1 MTTLLHTSLYCPM
14 LMGAILGDIAGS
26 IYEFDPHKSMDINLQ
41 DKRMDFTDDTI
52 MTIAVAEWILN
63 DKWQTKNGLV
73 ERMQQWGHRYHKEE
87 YVALLRIH
95 SVITSTEVAMTYV
108 RHTGLTAVAK
118 VQYQNP

>member
-1 MTTLLHTSLYCPM
+1 MTTLLHTSLYSPM

-26 IYEFDPHKSMDINLQ
+26 IYEFDPHKSTDINLQ

-108 RHTGLTAVAK
+108 RHTGLTVVVK

>member
-1 MTTLLHTSLYCPM
+1 M
-14 LMGAILGDIAGS
+14 GDIAGS
-26 IYEFDPHKSMDINLQ
+26 IYEFDPHKSTDINLQ

-108 RHTGLTAVAK
+108 RHTGLTVVVK